1 MYPYDIIPGFD
12 LYALCYTAAMIS
24 ALLILRLLG
33 DRLGLEVKVYNLAV
47 GAGVSAI
54 ICGYITSILT
64 QSFYDY
70 LKTGTFR
77 LGTGMTFYG
86 GLLGGIIVFV
96 VIYFSVGARICKDD
110 RLHIRR
116 VPILEN
122 IAACCVTFAHATGRI
137 GCLFA
142 GCCYGNRTD
151 AWYGIYHVNL
161 GYRAVPTQLFEA
173 LFLYALFALILYRV
187 LRGHRD
193 GHIIYL
199 ITYGVWRFGI
209 EFLRAD
215 DRGASFIPGLTPSQL
230 SAVLFVAAGIII
242 YLAERDMERRRHND
256 PTEKSA

>member
-12 LYALCYTAAMIS
+12 IYALCYTAALIS

-33 DRLGLEVKVYNLAV
+33 DKLGMEAKVYNLAV
-47 GAGVSAI
+47 GSAVAAI
-54 ICGYITSILT
+54 VCGYLTSILA

-70 LKTGTFR
+70 LETGTFR

-96 VIYFSVGARICKDD
+96 LVYFIVGTRVFKED

-116 VPILEN
+116 VPMLEN

-142 GCCYGNRTD
+142 GCCHGNKTD

-173 LFLYALFALILYRV
+173 IFLYALFVWLTYRV
-187 LRGHRD
+187 LHGHRD

-199 ITYGVWRFGI
+199 IAYGFWRFWI
-209 EFLRAD
+209 EFLRGD
-215 DRGASFIPGLTPSQL
+215 DRGASFIPGVTPSQL
-230 SAVLFVAAGIII
+230 SALFFVTAGIVI
-242 YLAERDMERRRHND
+242 YIVEKNMKRRLRDE
-256 PTEKSA
+256 TASEG